1 MVYAFQ
7 MQKSACNTCGP
18 CIACTLY
25 ILYRDVFVHIYMHR
39 YSIRTCNRSR
49 SPVAVARGPWPV
61 ARCRGGEDASQP
73 SFMAAKYAIINWAIV
88 AEWEKGQRGRG
99 RGRDG
104 GAKDGFG
111 GCVAPPVCGA
121 HVMSIFVAHFSAY
134 VCVWASV
141 LWGKVYASYFYS
153 ISVSP
158 LRLRPLEFPT
168 IFSLG
173 EILRTEFP
181 LDSRRG
187 AGVEA
192 WHLGKKKTRG
202 IVVIY
207 SLQGEIYIYK
217 EDVNIYRYIF
227 IYNMCVEKQRIWF
240 AFMLFFLFLLSFLA
254 FLWPLSLVSAFNGRQ
269 MEKGSERWI
278 QVLRFPESVG
288 LCQSQTHTRSFLF
301 FFFFAKLSA
310 LTTSFSRNFNFA
322 SKNSLCIG
330 QHFIEFPSSPH

>member
-1 MVYAFQ
+1 MNFPPYRAFPASSLFSLKKKRRKNVACSGKLMVYAFQ

-192 WHLGKKKTRG
+192 WHLGKKKPEESLSYTHFRGKSIYTR
-202 IVVIY
+202 
-207 SLQGEIYIYK
+207 K
-217 EDVNIYRYIF
+217 
-227 IYNMCVEKQRIWF
+227 
-240 AFMLFFLFLLSFLA
+240 
-254 FLWPLSLVSAFNGRQ
+254 
-269 MEKGSERWI
+269 
-278 QVLRFPESVG
+278 
-288 LCQSQTHTRSFLF
+288 T
-301 FFFFAKLSA
+301 
-310 LTTSFSRNFNFA
+310 
-322 SKNSLCIG
+322 
-330 QHFIEFPSSPH
+330 